1 MRKLKILSLVIL
13 IAGSFFLSV
22 GCSKSNSNNSSS
34 TKDSVLY
41 SAWKPFSLTYE
52 GLNSNS
58 DSIYDQVAVA
68 APITQSVLD
77 KGSVL
82 VYVSNG
88 SGSYALASD
97 AGFSVV
103 LSVGQIYLS
112 TFGAV
117 SSSYTWRYVVIPGT
131 IATTTASGS
140 LQTYTP
146 SQLKT
151 MSYAAVSSILG
162 ISESNKGAVLK

>member
-22 GCSKSNSNNSSS
+22 GCSKSNSNSSS

-58 DSIYDQVAVA
+58 DSIYDEVAVA
-68 APITQSVLD
+68 AAITQNVLD
-77 KGSVL
+77 KGTVL

-88 SGSYALASD
+88 SGSYAVAAD

-112 TFGAV
+112 TYGAV
-117 SSSYTWRYVVIPGT
+117 SSSYKWRYVIIPGT

-140 LQTYTP
+140 LQSYTP

-151 MSYAAVSSILG
+151 MSYAAVSGILG
-162 ISESNKGAVLK
+162 ISATSKLTP